1 MKITMRG
8 VIDKSFSLEIV
19 EVRFDAF
26 RMYSIAVIL
35 VRNKYNS
42 SIIATVLPLSSNSF
56 VIYERTLKSI
66 ASLSLRLVSIKPLTP
81 KQRKVSSIIFV

>member
-1 MKITMRG
+1 MKITMRV
-8 VIDKSFSLEIV
+8 VIDKSVSLEIV

-35 VRNKYNS
+35 VRNKYNL
-42 SIIATVLPLSSNSF
+42 SIAATVLPLPSNSF

-66 ASLSLRLVSIKPLTP
+66 ASLSLRLVFIKSLTP
-81 KQRKVSSIIFV
+81 K